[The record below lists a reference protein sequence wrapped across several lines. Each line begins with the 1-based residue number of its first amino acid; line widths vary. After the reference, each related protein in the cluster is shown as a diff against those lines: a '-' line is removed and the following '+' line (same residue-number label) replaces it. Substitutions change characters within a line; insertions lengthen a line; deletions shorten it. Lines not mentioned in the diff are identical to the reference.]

1 MFVISPLRRA
11 VAAFFLLVFF
21 AVVAS
26 AVCVAFG
33 ANAIP
38 SLAPGAHQETS
49 VLRTP
54 EFALGAARR
63 ANAAGSQAEAAL
75 RGKPSAAALHVAGSA
90 SRAGVGT

>member
-33 ANAIP
+33 AHVIP
-38 SLAPGAHQETS
+38 SLATGPQT
-49 VLRTP
+49 
-54 EFALGAARR
+54 
-63 ANAAGSQAEAAL
+63 EASL
-75 RGKPSAAALHVAGSA
+75 RGKPAAAAMEVADAA
-90 SRAGVGT
+90 SRARAGT

>member
-1 MFVISPLRRA
+1 MFFISPLRRA
-11 VAAFFLLVFF
+11 VAAFFLLLFF

-38 SLAPGAHQETS
+38 SLAPGAHQET

-63 ANAAGSQAEAAL
+63 ANTAGSQAEAAL